1 MQEDYMSEQFRRD
14 EQDGVVTITFTRDAK
29 LNSVSEEMLD
39 GLRAAVRDL
48 EDRDDLRVLLITGE
62 GRYFTAGIDIGG
74 LRASSEP
81 ISGTSLRRNYR
92 KLHTLFDAFET
103 VEKPIVLAAQ
113 GPCLG
118 VGVEMASSCDFR
130 LGADTAHFGLP
141 EVVNLAVIP
150 GSGGISRL
158 TRLVGPHW
166 AKWIAMACENVPA
179 EQAQTIGFLHRVI
192 PAADFAAESL
202 AFAKK
207 LATLPGDAVGAAK
220 LAVDAAAD
228 VDRVTARNIDRLA
241 NTALLLSPEHLE
253 KVRAFAA
260 RSKSK

>member
-1 MQEDYMSEQFRRD
+1 MSEEFRRD
-14 EQDGVVTITFTRDAK
+14 EQDGVVIITFTRDTK
-29 LNSVSEEMLD
+29 LNAVSEQMLD

-48 EDRDDLRVLLITGE
+48 EERDDLRVLLITGE

-74 LRASSEP
+74 LRQSADAPSQV
-81 ISGTSLRRNYR
+81 SLRSNYR
-92 KLHTLFDAFET
+92 KLHALFDSFET
-103 VEKPIVLAAQ
+103 VEKPVVLAAQ

-166 AKWIAMACENVPA
+166 AKWIAMACENVTA
-179 EQAQTIGFLHRVI
+179 EHALELGFLHRVI
-192 PAADFAAESL
+192 PTSEFAAESL

-228 VDRVTARNIDRLA
+228 VDRVTARNVDRLA
-241 NTALLLSPEHLE
+241 NTALLMSPDHLE

-260 RSKSK
+260 RSRK